1 MKSSYLELVNKL
13 VTLALILA
21 YSVTFYKFPHGQI
34 MHLLNKEEV
43 DFILIKL
50 TRFKIVPFKRY
61 ISNNPLKNNLKYQLL
76 LILERFNP
84 LNKNFRI
91 RNEACLLR
99 HLIDLNRVYK
109 LSWEQMIVVRTLK
122 IKPLKKE
129 YHMKVLRLNK

>member
-91 RNEACLLR
+91 RNEACQLR